1 VSFSYFGVHI
11 SIYYIDREMDT
22 RAFFLCSKYEPF
34 IELEPMT
41 YALPWCY
48 STTELKGP
56 PHHILMSEPD
66 LRYMDNK
73 LDTYDPSIFIDIKL
87 RTFISSS

>member
-1 VSFSYFGVHI
+1 
-11 SIYYIDREMDT
+11 
-22 RAFFLCSKYEPF
+22 
-34 IELEPMT
+34 
-41 YALPWCY
+41 
-48 STTELKGP
+48 
-56 PHHILMSEPD
+56 MSESD